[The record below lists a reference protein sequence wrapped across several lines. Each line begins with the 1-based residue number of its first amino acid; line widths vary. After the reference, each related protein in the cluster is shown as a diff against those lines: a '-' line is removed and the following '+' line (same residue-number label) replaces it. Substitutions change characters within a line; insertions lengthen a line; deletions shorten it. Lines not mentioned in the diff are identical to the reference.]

1 MNNIEHIAEELFNK
15 IRSQFEKIT
24 IGDQDGKTTDDPTQA
39 RFYNFVYVDA
49 DRVKHGQV
57 TISIA
62 DEKSLKI
69 IFPKDFYDRFDE
81 IQSQEWEVFLRKMR
95 KFAKRNMLSFDI
107 RDMAKNMLTKRDFQQ
122 ASRRSDQT
130 PVVESVQWSG
140 TTRTSVQNFG
150 PTRLIV
156 RHTEAVDPERVGA
169 RGRKIESMF
178 VETDQ
183 GERFRMPYNRLS
195 LGRAMA
201 QHIAHGGRVYDL
213 PGLHIQEMA
222 EEMQNLGM
230 FIRNTRHRQFEDT
243 ETQGMVESAIERYRL
258 LKSGLNSMSRTRGY
272 HKFAE
277 NFQPESDNH
286 HDYDLDSLKE
296 RFVKRV
302 FDDRITAAL
311 PYVYKAYHQRQQSE
325 NRYIDEFNS
334 WTEQIVE
341 NSLDELDTEEL
352 KKLMQNPVQAGQD
365 GLDAI
370 AAISGIIDNEDLNDI
385 ITQAA
390 QTQGP
395 ETDVRNLIDDWLAE
409 NYPEYVSLIPLDQPT
424 AQTPISTS
432 DNNQPKVE
440 DIRRLAGLR

>member
-24 IGDQDGKTTDDPTQA
+24 IGDQDGKTTDDPTEA
-39 RFYNFVYVDA
+39 RFYNFMYASA
-49 DRVKHGQV
+49 DQVKHGQV

-69 IFPKDFYDRFDE
+69 IFPKDFYSKFDQ
-81 IQSQEWEVFLRKMR
+81 IQEQEWELFLRKMR

-122 ASRRSDQT
+122 VSRRNDQA
-130 PVVESVQWSG
+130 PVLESIQWSG
-140 TTRTSVQNFG
+140 TTRTSIQNFG

-169 RGRKIESMF
+169 RSRKIESMF

-183 GERFRMPYNRLS
+183 GERFRMPYNRLG

-201 QHIAHGGRVYDL
+201 QHIAHGGRVYDM

-243 ETQGMVESAIERYRL
+243 ETQGMIESAIERYRS
-258 LKSGLNSMSRTRGY
+258 LKTNLNSMSRTRGY

-277 NFQPESDNH
+277 NFQPDSNEGQ
-286 HDYDLDSLKE
+286 DYDLEELKE
-296 RFVKRV
+296 KFVKRV

-311 PYVYKAYHQRQQSE
+311 PYVYRAYQQRQQTE
-325 NRYIDEFNS
+325 NKYLDEFGS
-334 WTEQIVE
+334 WADQIVE
-341 NSLDELDTEEL
+341 NNLDELDMDEL
-352 KKLMQNPVQAGQD
+352 KNLMQNPVLAGQG

-370 AAISGIIDNEDLNDI
+370 AALSDVLDNEDLNDI

-395 ETDVRNLIDDWLAE
+395 ETDVRNLIDDWLSE
-409 NYPEYVSLIPLDQPT
+409 NYPEYVSLIPNNQSD
-424 AQTPISTS
+424 AQTPISVEP
-432 DNNQPKVE
+432 NNQPRVE
-440 DIRRLAGLR
+440 DIRRLAGLK